1 MIFSMFVSCS
11 DLGYVATQVVPALE
25 QVNPSWGAPP
35 VDCDDERPSP
45 RPVKGCVTSEVS
57 CGDVI
62 EGTTIGGVNTF
73 FLPFF

>member
-1 MIFSMFVSCS
+1 MF
-11 DLGYVATQVVPALE
+11 YPAVIWPKYTSRSRIG

-45 RPVKGCVTSEVS
+45 RPVKGCVTNEVA

-73 FLPFF
+73 GDTFYQQV